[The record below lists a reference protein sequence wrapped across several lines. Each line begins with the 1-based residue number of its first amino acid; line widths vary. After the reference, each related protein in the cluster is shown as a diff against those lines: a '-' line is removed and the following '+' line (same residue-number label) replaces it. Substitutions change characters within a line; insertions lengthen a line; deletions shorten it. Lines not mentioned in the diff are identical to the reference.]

1 MYVDNK
7 LLILFWS
14 KTNSCEFIVIRKKV
28 KGYAQKQGS
37 ATFIVASSSLHI
49 LCACYVEKHG
59 FFTVITQFA
68 SEKQV
73 LWGHRQERFGAEL

>member
-1 MYVDNK
+1 MYIDNK
-7 LLILFWS
+7 LLIFLS
-14 KTNSCEFIVIRKKV
+14 KTNSCEFIVIRKKS
-28 KGYAQKQGS
+28 YAQKQGS

-49 LCACYVEKHG
+49 LCACDVEKHG

-73 LWGHRQERFGAEL
+73 VWGHRQERFGAEL